1 MFSQPIKPF
10 QSGLLMTLEIYS
22 SLRRVQLKNIT
33 VECRPKSMNFVFR
46 DTVIGIGVEEED
58 RKHTWMEDANSVS
71 TKSNQHILYH
81 IIIRTFLSLETCYP
95 SGKQV

>member
-1 MFSQPIKPF
+1 
-10 QSGLLMTLEIYS
+10 
-22 SLRRVQLKNIT
+22 
-33 VECRPKSMNFVFR
+33 MNFVFR

-81 IIIRTFLSLETCYP
+81 NFFRWRRANLVVSRFKSGRRQSIFSLSQEIECPQNWGCTFTDQQSF
-95 SGKQV
+95 